1 EPTASADAWP
11 AGGAQGLSKAEQKL
25 LFEAVMSSKRR
36 IRCFALGALL
46 SSLLLAIV
54 ILVDFDPS
62 LLSAASGW
70 YGYGNAPVVPEASS
84 CTDSFPGIALRNSE
98 VGASCCGDVQY
109 LDGVLRYR
117 ADGISVPSPGPS
129 FGVFPTYNNNH
140 ENGLGSPSD
149 GNIKLSLGY
158 NWHVGIPQ
166 LVDMGGGE
174 LRLVGSGSSSVK
186 FQGGSGSSTYNGRLG
201 IDAKVVHDSMAKT
214 MTLYAT

>member
-1 EPTASADAWP
+1 
-11 AGGAQGLSKAEQKL
+11 
-25 LFEAVMSSKRR
+25 
-36 IRCFALGALL
+36 
-46 SSLLLAIV
+46 
-54 ILVDFDPS
+54 
-62 LLSAASGW
+62 
-70 YGYGNAPVVPEASS
+70 
-84 CTDSFPGIALRNSE
+84 
-98 VGASCCGDVQY
+98 
-109 LDGVLRYR
+109 GVLRYR

-201 IDAKVVHDSMAKT
+201 IDAKGVHDSMST
-214 MTLYAT
+214 PMPWRSRCPSMTLLGRSSCSTISAHRPVISSAP